1 MEAGAAAPRDAAA
14 QMDAALGW
22 TQPSASAPS
31 KGGKSLLRVLEET
44 MPRDR
49 PFQYSKEEFLADVF
63 GPEAVPKSKSP
74 TRAPS
79 KAWNAPPLSDA
90 ALAKAA
96 EKSARVD
103 ASAKAKAL
111 QQQQQQQRQPPAEAL
126 TEEQQL
132 KAYERKAAT
141 LLKAVKS
148 ARASQ
153 KGSTPQQLRRI
164 GLGPFAESNL
174 AKANL
179 AKAELAAAAKAAPPP
194 KQKRRT
200 VPVLVPV
207 DHEGVAAALDIERKA
222 SSRAAAAVEVRK
234 SPSVSQSVS
243 HYHTPS
249 RELTAYTHT
258 LLWCA
263 KAGCALHGRQ
273 AHATPRYVSRPKLP

>member
-1 MEAGAAAPRDAAA
+1 MEAGAAAPRDAAP

-111 QQQQQQQRQPPAEAL
+111 QQQQQQQQRQPPAEPL

-222 SSRAAAAVEVRK
+222 SSRAAAAVEVRRT
-234 SPSVSQSVS
+234 S
-243 HYHTPS
+243 
-249 RELTAYTHT
+249 
-258 LLWCA
+258 
-263 KAGCALHGRQ
+263 AGCLLHGRE
-273 AHATPRYVSRPKLP
+273 AHATPCYVSRPKLPYPYPYPDP

>member
-1 MEAGAAAPRDAAA
+1 MEAGAAAPRDAAP

-153 KGSTPQQLRRI
+153 RGSTPQQLRRI

-234 SPSVSQSVS
+234 RQSVSQSVI
-243 HYHTPS
+243 T
-249 RELTAYTHT
+249 T
-258 LLWCA
+258 LL
-263 KAGCALHGRQ
+263 AGS
-273 AHATPRYVSRPKLP
+273 SRPTRTLYYGAQERCVHCTEEKRTLPRAT